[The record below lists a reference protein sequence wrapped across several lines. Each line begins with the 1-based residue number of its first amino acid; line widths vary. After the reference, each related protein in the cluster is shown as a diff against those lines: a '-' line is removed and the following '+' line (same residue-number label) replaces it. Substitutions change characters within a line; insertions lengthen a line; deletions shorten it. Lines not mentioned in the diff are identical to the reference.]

1 MAGRTPASAR
11 PIRQSGAQVK
21 AATARAAEALHL
33 LLPETLLQHPF
44 RKDAKVRTG
53 EGRAATGM
61 EMPADVGVM
70 DSLTD
75 YPVVVT
81 ARKQEF
87 VHVGKLVRPTAH
99 LSLHSPRL
107 QPAPEPV

>member
-1 MAGRTPASAR
+1 M
-11 PIRQSGAQVK
+11 
-21 AATARAAEALHL
+21 TAPEAEALHL
-33 LLPETLLQHPF
+33 LLLEILLQHPF
-44 RKDAKVRTG
+44 RKDVIQPAG
-53 EGRAATGM
+53 EGHVATGM

-81 ARKQEF
+81 VRIQEF
-87 VHVGKLVRPTAH
+87 VHVGELVRPTAH